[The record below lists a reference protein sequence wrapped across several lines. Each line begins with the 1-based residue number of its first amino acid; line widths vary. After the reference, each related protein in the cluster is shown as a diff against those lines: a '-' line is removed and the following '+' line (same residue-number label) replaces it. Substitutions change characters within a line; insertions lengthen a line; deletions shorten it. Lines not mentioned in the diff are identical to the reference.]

1 MHLLSGAGGLL
12 TSQACL
18 CKCRQSA
25 EPLCMTEQL
34 RSCCLMQ
41 VVTTLEGSDSGAILS
56 STDSPAHVCCSSRLA
71 AGSACGEPGL
81 LPAWQNPPSAKDHFC
96 ALLHIRLSGCVSA
109 SSTALLSQ
117 SRVLLQMGQPGLLV
131 GSACTWACAPQ
142 HLSISLH

>member
-56 STDSPAHVCCSSRLA
+56 SADSPAHVCCSSRLA
-71 AGSACGEPGL
+71 DGSACGEPGIL
-81 LPAWQNPPSAKDHFC
+81 FAWQNPPSVFVPCCPSRCQAASVPA
-96 ALLHIRLSGCVSA
+96 ALPHYLGLRM
-109 SSTALLSQ
+109 LSQ
-117 SRVLLQMGQPGLLV
+117 MGLPGLLV